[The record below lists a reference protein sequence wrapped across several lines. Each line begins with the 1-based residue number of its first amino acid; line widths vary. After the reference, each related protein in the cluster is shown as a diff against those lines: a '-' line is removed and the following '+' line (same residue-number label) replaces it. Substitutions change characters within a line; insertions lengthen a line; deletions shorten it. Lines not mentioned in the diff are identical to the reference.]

1 MTNEQR
7 RRIVAEEIWLRYFN
21 DTLLQKGLI
30 TKQQHLRMILKI
42 QEETE
47 RKKKRSTVKQS
58 SA

>member
-30 TKQQHLRMILKI
+30 TKQQHLRMILKM

>member
-30 TKQQHLRMILKI
+30 TKQQHLKMILQI